1 MENNFF
7 ALMFRMKYIQRW
19 VLMRAAVPETLS
31 THSAETAV
39 IAHAIAA
46 IGNEMFGRSYNCDAI
61 GMKALYHD
69 APEILT
75 GDLPTPVKNH
85 SAEMVNACKLIESA
99 AFDRFMSLLPQELR
113 ATYTGLFT
121 MSPEEKLIV
130 KSADKL
136 CAYIK
141 CIEEKRAGNGE
152 FDMAYESTAEAVKAY
167 REKLPEVDYFCS
179 NYLGGFYLPLDTL
192 KRVE

>member
-1 MENNFF
+1 MGTDS
-7 ALMFRMKYIQRW
+7 K
-19 VLMRAAVPETLS
+19 
-31 THSAETAV
+31 
-39 IAHAIAA
+39 
-46 IGNEMFGRSYNCDAI
+46 DAI
-61 GMKALYHD
+61 DVALVEFSPVWEEREFGH
-69 APEILT
+69 ILSRPSLFPNSRRINREKKVILQKEKEC
-75 GDLPTPVKNH
+75 D
-85 SAEMVNACKLIESA
+85 
-99 AFDRFMSLLPQELR
+99 FFMEKPINLQEL
-113 ATYTGLFT
+113 
-121 MSPEEKLIV
+121 SPEEKLIV